1 MTICMCIPPSK
12 LQRNTIQRHTLI
24 GRSIQVSLNLMETL
38 VLVLGRGC
46 ADLIRIAPWRGLNS
60 GSVSCCCFSAR
71 TAAYSTSLCE
81 EVCTTEEWQDERRI
95 HANAKRQQLN
105 PSNDGLEF
113 F

>member
-1 MTICMCIPPSK
+1 MGTP
-12 LQRNTIQRHTLI
+12 
-24 GRSIQVSLNLMETL
+24 

-46 ADLIRIAPWRGLNS
+46 ADLIRIAPWRGLDS

-71 TAAYSTSLCE
+71 TAAYSTRLCE
-81 EVCTTEEWQDERRI
+81 EVCTAEEWEEGRGI
-95 HANAKRQQLN
+95 PANAKRQHLN

>member
-1 MTICMCIPPSK
+1 M
-12 LQRNTIQRHTLI
+12 
-24 GRSIQVSLNLMETL
+24 QVSWNLMETP

-46 ADLIRIAPWRGLNS
+46 DDLIRIAPWRGLGS

-71 TAAYSTSLCE
+71 AAAYSARLCE
-81 EVCTTEEWQDERRI
+81 DICTTEEWEDEGRI
-95 HANAKRQQLN
+95 HANAKRQHLN